1 MVERWTKRNDTKFA
15 NTLPLILIFKCGT
28 TTRRIFYRNYTY
40 KNIRSSNVYFKHAR
54 YRTFYTLVTHP
65 PSFYNWIILT
75 DRWIVITKSLY
86 IFAYIKSDT
95 VVLKWSCKKKKNLP
109 SEGTTNKTW
118 SSRGEFL
125 PSPCSSSKDPLWK
138 VFRDLRVFL
147 EGSQTVTKS
156 SWSIG
161 EILSGTSGG
170 FRSLFRIEIKT
181 VTSAC
186 NSARRKMEMGLG
198 VGRGVSRRNGEEVE
212 RAAERVCKV

>member
-1 MVERWTKRNDTKFA
+1 MISARVLHAVEKWLLMVERWTKRNDTKFA

-95 VVLKWSCKKKKNLP
+95 VVLKWSCKKKKIFRAKGRLIRR
-109 SEGTTNKTW
+109 EV
-118 SSRGEFL
+118 REA
-125 PSPCSSSKDPLWK
+125 SSSPPLVHHPK
-138 VFRDLRVFL
+138 IRCERCFAIF
-147 EGSQTVTKS
+147 
-156 SWSIG
+156 
-161 EILSGTSGG
+161 
-170 FRSLFRIEIKT
+170 
-181 VTSAC
+181 
-186 NSARRKMEMGLG
+186 
-198 VGRGVSRRNGEEVE
+198 VSFSRE
-212 RAAERVCKV
+212 AKQ